1 MLKDTVF
8 EISQDE
14 LDAEASIRTE
24 FQNLTNNQVFEH
36 VFRYRIMALKRGVTI
51 LRSASDVLGNDSREL
66 MIPSLH
72 ETLTS
77 AINTSVTDEFHMLDV
92 GAGSGEAI
100 DWFFAKKFEEN
111 VSLRKQNP
119 IIHVIEPNPIL
130 LKAYQQ
136 KLLEYEH
143 LSQGIVYHGP
153 VQNYYSYYENATSP
167 PKLPASIDFINCMH
181 MIYYL
186 SDITR
191 LTTDPRK
198 AIINFIIFLYGLLKS
213 DGAIYIAFVD
223 MGCTFNS
230 ISRKFYEQ
238 ITGDID
244 ISQNISHT
252 VKVRNELLL
261 EGKILEILESQI
273 VDENTRPKILSSK
286 VPCGYYAR
294 SLGDLAVLTLAGEL
308 LRSDDDIFDIRMLD
322 FAIKELKTAAVTPV
336 AIGEEKPY
344 GLTRCVRCGENVWRV
359 DSPLIIS
366 VIKKERVG

>member
-24 FQNLTNNQVFEH
+24 FQNLTNNQVFEN
-36 VFRYRIMALKRGVTI
+36 VFRYRIMALKRGVTV

-111 VSLRKQNP
+111 VSLRKQNH

-143 LSQGIVYHGP
+143 LNQGIVYQGP
-153 VQNYYSYYENATSP
+153 VQNYYTYYENAPLP
-167 PKLPASIDFINCMH
+167 PK
-181 MIYYL
+181 L

-198 AIINFIIFLYGLLKS
+198 AIIDFIIFLYGLLKS
-213 DGAIYIAFVD
+213 GGAIYIAFVD

-230 ISRKFYEQ
+230 ISRKFFEQ

-252 VKVRNELLL
+252 IKVRNELLF

-273 VDENTRPKILSSK
+273 VDENTRPKISSSK

-308 LRSDDDIFDIRMLD
+308 LRSDDDIFDVRMLD
-322 FAIKELKTAAVTPV
+322 FAIKELKTVAVTPV

-359 DSPLIIS
+359 DNPLIIS
-366 VIKKERVG
+366 VIKKER